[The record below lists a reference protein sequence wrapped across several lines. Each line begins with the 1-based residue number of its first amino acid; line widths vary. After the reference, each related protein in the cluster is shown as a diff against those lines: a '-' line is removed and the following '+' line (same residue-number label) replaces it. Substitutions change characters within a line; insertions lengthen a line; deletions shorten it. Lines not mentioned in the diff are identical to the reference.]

1 MSNKKYR
8 FSNEEDL
15 VIIRNIEQYPDNI
28 KVAIEKATNEL
39 NTEPHLSLRDNK
51 ERDFKT
57 VYSRYYVNLKRSDNK
72 ILFTGSS
79 KGFTHNSK
87 VTFVNKETGEFPEDR
102 TLNKI
107 EWITK
112 LLLNLNKDERE
123 FIFNFFIKANSMNNK
138 K

>member
-39 NTEPHLSLRDNK
+39 NTEPHLSSRDNK

-87 VTFVNKETGEFPEDR
+87 VTLVNKETGEFPEDR

-123 FIFNFFIKANSMNNK
+123 FIFNFFIKANNMNNK